1 MQNESQ
7 VHEMLQKK
15 KGIDVIEG
23 EELFHLLYNPNFN
36 EWKAIK
42 DDNITPISNNKK
54 KKKNNF
60 INFNKLS
67 NPYVSTPDNLN
78 Q

>member
-1 MQNESQ
+1 
-7 VHEMLQKK
+7 MLQKK

-23 EELFHLLYNPNFN
+23 EELFNLLYNPNFN

-42 DDNITPISNNKK
+42 DDNITPISNIKK

-67 NPYVSTPDNLN
+67 NPYVSNPNN
-78 Q
+78 IV